1 MLEMPNPFVVAVELA
16 LLLAGCV
23 LLWRHALAPA
33 ARQAIRTGS
42 VALAPWDIK
51 LGDFFMFLWLVICGG
66 VFAQLAAT
74 FLLKSVALSADAT
87 LILAGGA
94 FQAGMLG
101 GALIFLLRFN
111 RAPATR
117 PPAGGTGVFAAGLAT
132 FLIAVPVITATSL
145 LWQALLELLGVAATP
160 QDLIGIFANAGFS
173 PLLLAM
179 ILLATVLAPLTEEL
193 VFRAGIFRY
202 TRTRLPRW
210 VALLLP
216 SVLFGALHG
225 NLAGFVPLAVLGIIF
240 ALAYERTGRI
250 AVPIIAHGFFN
261 LHTIAL
267 IFAGVRP

>member
-1 MLEMPNPFVVAVELA
+1 MPVMPNPFVVAFELT

-23 LLWRHALAPA
+23 LLWRHAFAPA
-33 ARQAIRTGS
+33 ARHAIRTGS

-74 FLLKSVALSADAT
+74 FLLKFVALSADGT

-94 FQAGMLG
+94 FQAGMLV

-111 RAPATR
+111 RVAAT
-117 PPAGGTGVFAAGLAT
+117 PPPSGAGVFAAGLVT

-145 LWQALLELLGVAATP
+145 LWQALLGLLDITAAP

-250 AVPIIAHGFFN
+250 AVPIIAHGLFN